1 MKRLLCAVLAVT
13 VVATASAVDAAVG
26 DVRPLAQGDVK
37 PLEVALALN
46 GDVRVGE
53 TGAKL
58 KAQIHL
64 ENWKGVA
71 AGAFAVRNVADAA
84 AGTTTYPLYCERST
98 SRRADGRTTLLADA
112 DGRRASAAF
121 CVVSAT
127 DQKTAGIFLE
137 LEMPVERFAGA
148 KWTTSAGAN
157 GVFAEKRSGVAPIW
171 KGEADWIEFA
181 PKDGETFRLQ
191 FPKTTSVYLQDD
203 RQWTPTF
210 TLRVSS
216 GENDRTFDKGRQR
229 TFSCAISAAGGV
241 KASIDQPVVFKAG
254 DDWIPLVHYKDV
266 VAGSALDF
274 STQALQDAP
283 AGKYG
288 WLKNENGHFAFEK
301 RPGARQRFYG
311 GNICGPALF
320 VDHKFADQ
328 IATRLARLGYNA
340 VRIHHFDTADGVI
353 KGSADGV
360 TLNAAQMDCLD
371 YFLAKLFEKG
381 IYVTL
386 DLYTMRPVTWRAI
399 GIDRDGVIDGQ
410 LYKNLVLVHEPAY
423 RNWAAF
429 AKNLMTHV
437 NPYTGRAYKDEP
449 GIPLVSLIN
458 EGPLAFWDWW
468 GFRSEAVVKA
478 EWTKWLA
485 ARRAKD
491 ADFAKGRDDVSK
503 LEVWDPFAVA
513 FMSDL
518 ERRFLN
524 RQRKELKEEL
534 GVKALVTNQ
543 NCGPQYPTRLPVREE
558 TYDYI
563 DEHSYVDHP
572 SHPYGGSSKPLK
584 IANRNPVL
592 QDGRLPGAGAAF
604 VRVPGKP
611 FTVSEWNYCA
621 PGRYRGAGGILT
633 GAIAALQ
640 DWSAIW
646 NFCYSS
652 GVESMWDKWGVPII
666 FETAMDPLALASERA
681 LITLFLRGDLEPL
694 ADGVAV
700 RVTRD
705 DCFPAK
711 GGVSSEAPKWAD
723 AAWQTRIG
731 TFAHDAPGFS
741 KTVDLKDCRES
752 ATPPVALSPNPSVT
766 FDRTNG
772 TFRVVTA
779 KTAGGFAT
787 RGAMRAGAVA
797 FDVGDVPATVWATS
811 LDGRPIAQSGR
822 ILVSHLTDV
831 QADGVTYAD
840 RERTLVFGFGWTP
853 IIVRNG
859 QATIGLAIADA
870 DAFEVWALET
880 DGRRAEKVPSQV
892 RNGRL
897 SFTANVKGPTGARML
912 YEVVKCPFL
921 AICVNPLL
929 DHLENKT
936 CTKHLQGAR

>member
-1 MKRLLCAVLAVT
+1 MKMKRFFCV
-13 VVATASAVDAAVG
+13 AAVALIAG
-26 DVRPLAQGDVK
+26 MAAAAAEAA

-46 GDVRVGE
+46 GDVRIGE

-71 AGAFAVRNVADAA
+71 SGAFAVSNVADAA
-84 AGTTTYPLYCERST
+84 TGTTTYPFYAGRST
-98 SRRADGRTTLLADA
+98 ARRADGRTTLRTDA
-112 DGRRASAAF
+112 DGRAAATFCVTSAA
-121 CVVSAT
+121 
-127 DQKTAGIFLE
+127 DQKTSGVVLE

-148 KWTTSAGAN
+148 KWATSDGAN
-157 GVFAEKRSGVAPIW
+157 GVFAEKRNGAAFVW
-171 KGEADWIEFA
+171 KGEADSIEFA
-181 PKDGETFRLQ
+181 PKEDEPFRLQ
-191 FPKTTSVYLQDD
+191 FPKRTTVLLQDN

-210 TLRVSS
+210 ILRISS
-216 GENDRTFDKGRQR
+216 GADDRTFAKGQER
-229 TFSCAISAAGGV
+229 TFSCAISAVGGV
-241 KASIDQPVVFKAG
+241 KTSIDQPIILKAG
-254 DDWIPLVHYKDV
+254 DDWIPLVHYKDI

-274 STQALQDAP
+274 STQGLRDAP
-283 AGKYG
+283 AGKHG
-288 WLKNENGHFAFEK
+288 WLKNENGHFAFE
-301 RPGARQRFYG
+301 RLPGVSQRFYG
-311 GNICGPALF
+311 GNVCGPALF
-320 VDHKFADQ
+320 VNHTFADQ
-328 IATRLARLGYNA
+328 IATRLSRLGYNT

-353 KGSADGV
+353 KGSADGL
-360 TLNAAQMDCLD
+360 TLNAAQMDRLD

-386 DLYTMRPVTWRAI
+386 DLYTLRPVTWRAI
-399 GIDRDGVIDGQ
+399 GIDRDGVVDKQ
-410 LYKNLVLVHEPAY
+410 MYKNLVLLHEPAY
-423 RNWAAF
+423 RNWFAF
-429 AKNLMTHV
+429 AQNLMTHV

-449 GIPLVSLIN
+449 GIPFISLIN

-478 EWTKWLA
+478 AWAKWLA
-485 ARRAKD
+485 ARRARD
-491 ADFAKGRDDVSK
+491 ADFAKGCDDVSK
-503 LEVWDPFAVA
+503 LEVGDPFAVA

-524 RQRKELKEEL
+524 RQQKELKEGL
-534 GVKALVTNQ
+534 GVKALLTNQ
-543 NCGPQYPTRLPVREE
+543 NCGPQYTTRIPVREE
-558 TYDYI
+558 TYDYV

-572 SHPYGGSSKPLK
+572 DSPYGGSSKPLK
-584 IANRNPVL
+584 IANRNPLL
-592 QDGRLPGAGAAF
+592 QAGLPMSGKAF
-604 VRVPGKP
+604 VRVAGKP
-611 FTVSEWNYCA
+611 FTLSEWNFCA

-633 GAIAALQ
+633 GAFAALQ

-666 FETAMDPLALASERA
+666 FETAMDPLALAGERA

-711 GGVSSEAPKWAD
+711 GGVASEAPKWAD

-731 TFAHDAPGFS
+731 MFAHDAPGFS
-741 KTVDLKDCRES
+741 NTVDLKDCRDS
-752 ATPPVALSPNPSVT
+752 ATPPVATKPNPAVA
-766 FDRTNG
+766 FDRESG
-772 TFRVVTA
+772 TFRVATA

-787 RGAMRAGAVA
+787 RGAMRAGDVA

-811 LDGRPIAQSGR
+811 LDGQPIATSRR

-859 QATIGLAIADA
+859 RARICLSIADA
-870 DAFEVWALET
+870 DRLEVWALET
-880 DGRRAEKVPSQV
+880 DGRRAERVPCEV

-897 SFTANVKGPTGARML
+897 NFTANVKGIGGARML
-912 YEVVKCPFL
+912 YEVVKG
-921 AICVNPLL
+921 
-929 DHLENKT
+929 K
-936 CTKHLQGAR
+936 